1 MLINKEDPLLHV
13 IRLEDPTLKHPG
25 LYTYLCTADDVE
37 MAISSVRNALN
48 SGTFI
53 HTLVQGLYDD
63 LKARYGKAAN
73 DCVTHQFVQHHGS
86 TGYIAGHVFII
97 DSIIT
102 GAGLTRI
109 ANIGDW
115 LSCPGYITHPEPG
128 ITSPA
133 DPSNCIMV
141 TDIAKYFQ
149 SKDYFE
155 SDDYPP
161 YTLECPADGLTPPIL
176 ETHELPRADESYYSS
191 IIIAQNNNVMRLSYN
206 PVNDVAFVPPG
217 IINKPIKVGGL
228 RYSSLNNMCRVNNIP
243 LWYAYGLATS
253 SPTNSNGDI
262 WELCS
267 E

>member
-13 IRLEDPTLKHPG
+13 IRLEDPVLKHPG

-53 HTLVQGLYDD
+53 HTKVQMLYDD
-63 LKARYGKAAN
+63 LKERYGKAAET
-73 DCVTHQFVQHHGS
+73 CVTHQFVQHYGK
-86 TGYIAGHVFII
+86 TGFIAGHTLIVDNII
-97 DSIIT
+97 S
-102 GAGLTRI
+102 GNGLTWI

-115 LSCPGYITHPEPG
+115 LSCPGYFKSPETG
-128 ITSPA
+128 SVI
-133 DPSNCIMV
+133 IV
-141 TDIAKYFQ
+141 TDISKYFQ
-149 SKDYFE
+149 SNDYFE
-155 SDDYPP
+155 SDDYPI
-161 YTLECPADGLTPPIL
+161 YSLDCPDGDVKPAIL
-176 ETHELPRADESYYSS
+176 ETHELPRADECYYSS

-206 PVNDVAFVPPG
+206 PVSDSTALPPG
-217 IINKPIKVGGL
+217 VINKPIKVAGL

-253 SPTNSNGDI
+253 SPANVNGDT